1 MADLVEYCYG
11 NASTTWGSLRI
22 QDGHPAPYKLRF
34 VELGNEQYNTFYSE
48 QAAAMEKRAIDL
60 GVGGQFNDLL
70 GCFLGC
76 FLYILFYE
84 KKKEHQLSVSP
95 AN

>member
-11 NASTTWGSLRI
+11 NASTTWGRLRI

-60 GVGGQFNDLL
+60 GVGGQYQNPAPPA
-70 GCFLGC
+70 C
-76 FLYILFYE
+76 
-84 KKKEHQLSVSP
+84 KRVLSSRAVLP
-95 AN
+95 CTPM